1 MILVD
6 TSLWVQHFRKGVPAF
21 ASLLAA
27 GEVSMHIIV
36 LGELATGN
44 LSRRSE
50 TLHMLGRLPMAKLS
64 TGEECLAFL
73 ESHRLWGKGLGWN
86 DVQLLAAARLSQIG
100 LWTLDVSLKQAAE
113 ELGISYHP
121 N

>member
-6 TSLWVQHFRKGVPAF
+6 TSVWVQHFRKGVPTF

-27 GEVSMHIIV
+27 GEVSIHIIV

-44 LSRRSE
+44 LSRRPQ
-50 TLHMLGRLPMAKLS
+50 TLDMLGRLPMARPS

-86 DVQLLAAARLSQIG
+86 DVQLLAAARLSQIP
-100 LWTLDVSLKQAAE
+100 LWSLDVPLTQAAE
-113 ELGISYHP
+113 ALGIGYQAR
-121 N
+121 

>member
-21 ASLLAA
+21 ASLLAV
-27 GEVSMHIIV
+27 GEVCIHIIV

-50 TLHMLGRLPMAKLS
+50 TLHMLARLPMARHS

-73 ESHRLWGKGLGWN
+73 ERHRLWGKGLGWN
-86 DVQLLAAARLSQIG
+86 DVQLLAAARLSQIP
-100 LWTLDVSLKQAAE
+100 LWSLDGPLKHAAE
-113 ELGISYHP
+113 ELGMA
-121 N
+121 

>member
-6 TSLWVQHFRKGVPAF
+6 TSLWVQHFRQGVPAF
-21 ASLLAA
+21 ASRLAA
-27 GEVSMHIIV
+27 GEVSIHIIV

-50 TLHMLGRLPMAKLS
+50 TLDMLGRLPMARQS

-86 DVQLLAAARLSQIG
+86 DVQLLAAARLSRVP
-100 LWTLDVSLKQAAE
+100 LWSLDVPLAQAAQA
-113 ELGISYHP
+113 LGIAYQP
-121 N
+121 D